1 MLDIIA
7 SFIRCWRQVQLF
19 TDSTRFFAS
28 KKRKK
33 FFSYRSHCSFRCLHT
48 FDTLFNIVT
57 AWSCNKATTKG
68 FEPSRAEPN
77 GFRVHLLNHSDTLS
91 CMQAGRRHFETKHF
105 DARPTT
111 CYEHN
116 ALHILAPP
124 HGGTKNALHIL
135 VPPHGGTKNVLHVL
149 VTTFARSKGRGRRGR
164 GGKERGWQ
172 GWQGCG
178 GRSPR
183 ETVYNVYDSKGCDAK
198 QWMRK
203 FHPHPFIPILS

>member
-1 MLDIIA
+1 MATLACEFEQTDLIA
-7 SFIRCWRQVQLF
+7 IPKLLPDC
-19 TDSTRFFAS
+19 DSKNHFVDRN
-28 KKRKK
+28 
-33 FFSYRSHCSFRCLHT
+33 C
-48 FDTLFNIVT
+48 
-57 AWSCNKATTKG
+57 KATTKG

-116 ALHILAPP
+116 ALHILVPP

>member
-1 MLDIIA
+1 MATLVCEFEQTDLIA
-7 SFIRCWRQVQLF
+7 IPKLLPDC
-19 TDSTRFFAS
+19 DSKNHLVDRN
-28 KKRKK
+28 
-33 FFSYRSHCSFRCLHT
+33 C
-48 FDTLFNIVT
+48 
-57 AWSCNKATTKG
+57 KATTKG

-111 CYEHN
+111 CYEH
-116 ALHILAPP
+116 
-124 HGGTKNALHIL
+124 NALHIL

-198 QWMRK
+198 Q
-203 FHPHPFIPILS
+203 